1 MLTCTARRRNGVAGP
16 PETARP
22 LREKVMMRSARAPL
36 AALAVTTLALGLA
49 GCASGGGDDPDSVT
63 LTLGTWRTEDA
74 TMWENDIIPA
84 FEAAH
89 PGIKVEYAPID
100 TNDYN
105 AAIQS
110 QIDGGTGPDVIM
122 CRPFDVNRSWID
134 KGYFEPLD
142 GLDAIGSFP
151 ESALSAWEGDDGT
164 PYCVPVASVL
174 AGFYYNTAIFDEL
187 GLEVPKTQDEFL
199 EVLDAI
205 KADGQ
210 YAPLA
215 LGSADGWQLAYNM
228 LYQVGP
234 NAWKGEEGRLGLIDG
249 SKKLTD
255 PDFVEGF
262 RVFDSFKDYLPKG
275 YESISYEDMTQ
286 LFTLGKAAIL
296 PDGSWQ
302 ISQVTSTGL
311 DVGVFGAPPAA
322 EGDQRYQQ
330 EMADM
335 AFGLNA
341 ASKEKEA
348 ATAFLEWLG
357 TSEFQQL
364 YVNKLPGF
372 FSMGTEPVKYENAL
386 AQEFADLKVDAELTS
401 RLALDRLS
409 AGQPPLDDEIWRVA
423 QLMYNSGLSP
433 EEATAELQA
442 GLDSWYTP
450 AP

>member
-1 MLTCTARRRNGVAGP
+1 
-16 PETARP
+16 
-22 LREKVMMRSARAPL
+22 MRSKLAPFAVMAV
-36 AALAVTTLALGLA
+36 AAVGLGLA
-49 GCASGGGDDPDSVT
+49 GCASGSGDDADGVT
-63 LTLGTWRTEDA
+63 IVLGTWRTEDA
-74 TMWENDIIPA
+74 VMWEEDIIPA
-84 FEAAH
+84 FEASH
-89 PGIKVEYAPID
+89 PGITVEYAPVD

-105 AAIQS
+105 ATIQS
-110 QIDGGTGPDVIM
+110 QVESGTGPDLIM
-122 CRPFDVNRSWID
+122 CRPFDVNRSWIE
-134 KGYFEPLD
+134 KGYFDPLSD
-142 GLDAIGSFP
+142 LDAIGSFD
-151 ESALSAWEGDDGT
+151 EVALTAWTGDDGE

-187 GLEVPKTQDEFL
+187 GLEVPATQEEFIAL
-199 EVLDAI
+199 LDAI
-205 KADGQ
+205 KADGT

-215 LGSADGWQLAYNM
+215 LGSADGWQLAYNL

-234 NAWKGEEGRLGLIDG
+234 NYWKGEEGRLGLIDG
-249 SKKLTD
+249 TQTLTD
-255 PDFVEGF
+255 ADFVAGF
-262 RVFDSFKDYLPKG
+262 TAFDSFRDYLPSG

-286 LFTLGKAAIL
+286 LFTLGQAAIL

-302 ISQVTSTGL
+302 ITQVTSTGL

-322 EGDQRYQQ
+322 AGDQRYQQ

-341 ASKEKEA
+341 ESTQKEA
-348 ATAFLEWLG
+348 ATEFLEWLG
-357 TSEFQQL
+357 TPEFQQL

-372 FSMGTEPVKYENAL
+372 FSMGTEPVTYDVPL
-386 AQEFADLKVDAELTS
+386 AQEFADLKEGAELTS

-442 GLDSWYTP
+442 GLDSWYVP
-450 AP
+450 AQ